1 MSLPTVQLVWFRRDL
16 RVHDHAALI
25 AAAAKGLPTLAIV
38 IEDEASSGLPGSS
51 SEGWWHRSLQHLQA
65 SLDTLNIPLLYLPF
79 SFEKALALLKEHV
92 KIQAVFFHRYE
103 EPKAVIQDNKHVQH
117 LNTLGIAHHSFA
129 SNLLF
134 SPGEIVKKDHTPYLI
149 FTAFY
154 KRCMELLEIVPP
166 LDVPKKMPPI
176 KLPGAL
182 RGFTHLNP
190 SEKVSWESHWHI
202 GEKSARAQLK
212 SFLTQKLKSY
222 EHNRN
227 FPALPGTSG
236 MSAPLHFGEI
246 TPRFIF
252 YEARSLPDTD
262 CFFKEIVWREFAYHT
277 LHFFPELSEKSLY
290 EKMLHFPYRHD
301 KTELTAWQQ
310 GLTGYP
316 IVDAGMRQLLQQGT
330 IHNRVR
336 MIVGSFLTKD
346 LLLPWQEGAG
356 WFLQHLVDADLAS
369 NSLNWQWVAGSGID
383 PQPFFRIFHPVLQ
396 GKKFDPEGAYVR
408 QFVPELSALPN
419 KWIHSPWEAPGDVLQ
434 KSGVVLGHTY
444 PLPIVDHT
452 FARKRA
458 LDAYRRKD

>member
-16 RVHDHAALI
+16 RVHDHAALT
-25 AAAAKGLPTLAIV
+25 AAAAQGLPTLAIV
-38 IEDEASSGLPGSS
+38 IEDKASSGLRRSS
-51 SEGWWHRSLQHLQA
+51 SEGWWHRSLHHLQA
-65 SLDTLNIPLLYLPF
+65 SLDALNIPLLYLPF
-79 SFEKALALLKEHV
+79 SFEKAVAFLRQHV
-92 KIQAVFFHRYE
+92 KINAVFFHRYE
-103 EPKAVIQDNKHVQH
+103 EPSFAIQDNKHVQH
-117 LNTLGIAHHSFA
+117 LTTLGISCHPFPA
-129 SNLLF
+129 NLLF

-154 KRCMELLEIVPP
+154 KRCMELLEICPP
-166 LDVPKKMPPI
+166 LDVPKKFTQT
-176 KLPGAL
+176 KLPSAL
-182 RGFTHLNP
+182 RGLNTLKP
-190 SEKVSWESHWHI
+190 CEKVSWETHWRI
-202 GEKSARAQLK
+202 GENNTRAQLK
-212 SFLTQKLKSY
+212 DFLAQKLKAY
-222 EHNRN
+222 EHARN
-227 FPALPGTSG
+227 FPALPATSG

-246 TPRFIF
+246 TPRSIF
-252 YEARSLPDTD
+252 YEARHLPDTD
-262 CFFKEIVWREFAYHT
+262 CFFKEIIWREFAYHT

-301 KTELTAWQQ
+301 KLQLAAWQQ

-316 IVDAGMRQLLQQGT
+316 IVDAGMRQLLKQGT

-346 LLLPWQEGAG
+346 LLLPWQEGAH

-396 GKKFDPEGAYVR
+396 GKKFDPEGTYVR
-408 QFVPELSALPN
+408 QFVPELSMLPD
-419 KWIHSPWEAPGDVLQ
+419 KWIHSPWEAPESVLHQ
-434 KSGVVLGHTY
+434 SNVVLGHTY
-444 PLPIVDHT
+444 PLPIVDHA